1 MMFGTNQIAS
11 GKTYFKPTT
20 KTYPTRFDVTPS
32 LSLHRMTQETT
43 PMMVMSVII
52 MNDDDAMK
60 SVSRMSSDE
69 TSESEFKPSPT
80 SLAAALS
87 PWNGID
93 VYLYCVTL
101 KRHSVLKSLSL
112 FSFKV
117 NSTVATDKFYS
128 LRFLTLLHNCYVII
142 RFHKLNVVGWILN
155 HHRKRF
161 A

>member
-1 MMFGTNQIAS
+1 
-11 GKTYFKPTT
+11 
-20 KTYPTRFDVTPS
+20 
-32 LSLHRMTQETT
+32 
-43 PMMVMSVII
+43 
-52 MNDDDAMK
+52 
-60 SVSRMSSDE
+60 MSSDE

-101 KRHSVLKSLSL
+101 KRHSVLKSFSP

-128 LRFLTLLHNCYVII
+128 LRFLTMLHNCYVII
-142 RFHKLNVVGWILN
+142 RFHNLNTLSSQKTFRLTFLCSEEFQVLFCEIFVRL
-155 HHRKRF
+155 F
-161 A
+161 SA

>member
-1 MMFGTNQIAS
+1 MFGTNQIAS

-20 KTYPTRFDVTPS
+20 KTYPTRLDVTPS

-87 PWNGID
+87 P
-93 VYLYCVTL
+93 
-101 KRHSVLKSLSL
+101 
-112 FSFKV
+112 
-117 NSTVATDKFYS
+117 
-128 LRFLTLLHNCYVII
+128 
-142 RFHKLNVVGWILN
+142 
-155 HHRKRF
+155 
-161 A
+161 